1 MIDAPTVSWEP
12 CPSNP
17 EGIAP
22 SPCSSP
28 GDMVEE
34 LEIRAEQVA
43 AHPTD
48 PSKVIVTIKTKSVSM
63 HHIIDRAQLE
73 LALRGASSGTV
84 LCSVSEQG
92 PSLTTL

>member
-1 MIDAPTVSWEP
+1 
-12 CPSNP
+12 
-17 EGIAP
+17 
-22 SPCSSP
+22 
-28 GDMVEE
+28 MVEE

-63 HHIIDRAQLE
+63 HHIIELE

-92 PSLTTL
+92 PSLTTLSRTWNVPKGAPDIYYVCQVFTGKGK